1 MALNEG
7 LEIPNE
13 SFQTREKKNYKFRNF
28 NNALKCPVGMTENF
42 YFQQIYFQWIFL
54 LCRSVNCKRRE
65 CREYKRKQLKL
76 PRIEMDGSNEIV
88 EAVAYFSSAILLNLV
103 LERCAYYICSIS
115 ATKGIV
121 AIAIEAMQNM
131 GRFFV
136 AAERI

>member
-1 MALNEG
+1 MKAWKYPTNLFK
-7 LEIPNE
+7 LE
-13 SFQTREKKNYKFRNF
+13 RKKNYKFRNF
-28 NNALKCPVGMTENF
+28 NNALKCPVGMTENV

-65 CREYKRKQLKL
+65 CREYKWKQLKL